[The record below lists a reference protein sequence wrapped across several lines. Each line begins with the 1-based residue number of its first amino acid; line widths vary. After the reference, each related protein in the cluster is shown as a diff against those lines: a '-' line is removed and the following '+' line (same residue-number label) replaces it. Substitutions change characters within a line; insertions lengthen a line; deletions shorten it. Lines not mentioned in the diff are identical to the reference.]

1 VAQYRDRYNQ
11 DQQQEVPE
19 FEENTVHINRCATVT
34 KGGRTF
40 SFSALVVTGDR
51 KGRVGFGFGKALEV
65 PSAIEK
71 ASKDARRNLQSVS
84 LADNTI
90 VHETVGR
97 YRSSFVFMKPASP
110 GTGVIAGA
118 AVRAVLEAAG
128 VRDVLTKCYGSTN
141 PINTVKA
148 TMAGLLGQRSKEEI
162 ASLRGVE
169 IE

>member
-1 VAQYRDRYNQ
+1 MAAEDKIA
-11 DQQQEVPE
+11 EE
-19 FEENTVHINRCATVT
+19 LEENTVSINRCATVT

-40 SFSALVVTGDR
+40 SFSALVVIGDR

-71 ASKDARRNLQSVS
+71 AAKEARRSLCSVP

-97 YRSSFVFMKPASP
+97 FGSSKVFMKPASP

-118 AVRAVLEAAG
+118 AVRAIMEAAG

-148 TMAGLLGQRSKEEI
+148 TMAGLMSMRSPEQVAE
-162 ASLRGVE
+162 LRGVE
-169 IE
+169 LQ

>member
-1 VAQYRDRYNQ
+1 MAQFRNRQ
-11 DQQQEVPE
+11 DQEQEVPE

-71 ASKDARRNLQSVS
+71 ASKDARRNLKRVP
-84 LADNTI
+84 LAENTI

-97 YRSSFVFMKPASP
+97 YRSSYVFMKPASP

-148 TMAGLLGQRSKEEI
+148 TLAGLLGQRSREDI
-162 ASLRGVE
+162 AALRGVE